1 VGTVAA
7 MDDMTSQSRAGS
19 SRGLLLIAGV
29 VLLLLAA
36 TVAVVLLA
44 GGPREPDL
52 EPGSPEAALHGYL
65 TAFDEGDLETAHSY
79 FSASLRQRWSLDAYR
94 RAVDLQGTGHHPDG
108 GPARRVV
115 FDRSDVFDDTA
126 RVRLTVEEFYGEGL
140 GGSTYRSAREV
151 RMVREEGAW
160 YLDQALV
167 GLEPVWTD
175 VR

>member
-7 MDDMTSQSRAGS
+7 MDDMTSRSRTGS
-19 SRGLLLIAGV
+19 SRGLFLIAGV

-65 TAFDEGDLETAHSY
+65 TAFDEGDLETARSY

-94 RAVDLQGTGHHPDG
+94 RAVDLHGTGHPDG
-108 GPARRVV
+108 GPARRVL
-115 FDRSDVFDDTA
+115 FGGSDVFDGTA

-167 GLEPVWTD
+167 GLEPVSTD